1 MVVGVNFA
9 NSSSNPSSSMGR
21 EKVFNKVHKRVGKKR
36 FGNGSAT
43 VFAF

>member
-9 NSSSNPSSSMGR
+9 NSSSN
-21 EKVFNKVHKRVGKKR
+21 KVHKRVEKKR